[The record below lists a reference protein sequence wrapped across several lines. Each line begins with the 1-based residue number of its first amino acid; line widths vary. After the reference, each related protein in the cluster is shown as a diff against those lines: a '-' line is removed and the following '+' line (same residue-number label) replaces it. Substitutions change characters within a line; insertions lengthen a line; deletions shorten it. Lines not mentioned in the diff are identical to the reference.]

1 MTKTTTKKPDGTV
14 EVVEKIRD
22 GNHVEEKRYQ
32 LDNGAA
38 N

>member
-22 GNHVEEKRYQ
+22 GNRVEEKRYQ
-32 LDNGAA
+32 LDNGPA